1 MKTQFFLAKIVK
13 ESRKDNPPEK
23 FLNFCREL
31 CRLLQ
36 RTLPTS
42 AEKLPDFLC
51 DVFGLVKN
59 TSPSSRVHSGK
70 WTGGPPYFGIRDFA
84 TFDVFSVNEFILS
97 KQL

>member
-42 AEKLPDFLC
+42 AENFADFCREVARL
-51 DVFGLVKN
+51 LV
-59 TSPSSRVHSGK
+59 
-70 WTGGPPYFGIRDFA
+70 
-84 TFDVFSVNEFILS
+84 
-97 KQL
+97 